1 MRVFHRDRGRGIV
14 VADSAGVA
22 RRGIRL
28 LHPRA
33 MRGFL
38 NPAGAIQPDFFYV
51 RPFGSDGIQRNVR
64 AGRGPGASV
73 APRGEPVEW
82 GP

>member
-38 NPAGAIQPDFFYV
+38 NPAGAIQPDFFMSGPSGRTV
-51 RPFGSDGIQRNVR
+51 SRGMSARDADPAHPLRHAGS
-64 AGRGPGASV
+64 P
-73 APRGEPVEW
+73 
-82 GP
+82 